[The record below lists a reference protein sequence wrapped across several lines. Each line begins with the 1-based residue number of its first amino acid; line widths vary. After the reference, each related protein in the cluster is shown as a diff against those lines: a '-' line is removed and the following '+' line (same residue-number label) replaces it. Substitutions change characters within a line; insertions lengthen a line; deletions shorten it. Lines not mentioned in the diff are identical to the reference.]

1 MSDKRKGLL
10 ASNVGDTNKDAPFP
24 SRGRK
29 GEWVGLSVNP
39 LDATVNV
46 FVKNNL
52 HIQNIHNE
60 EYHNSSPS
68 IELLH
73 TSFLEILSL

>member
-1 MSDKRKGLL
+1 MSDKTFDIFGEEREGLL

-39 LDATVNV
+39 LDC
-46 FVKNNL
+46 
-52 HIQNIHNE
+52 HC
-60 EYHNSSPS
+60 
-68 IELLH
+68 
-73 TSFLEILSL
+73 